1 MVLLDALLISG
12 SLQGVHR
19 LVLAT
24 CHFAFP
30 RSAGTQGIARGYRA
44 GFLLVTQRAR
54 NSLMHALVGNKDEE
68 HNANNI
74 EDFFEHRIKLSR
86 NALLGMR
93 TSGYTA
99 DFTPPR
105 LQPTPRAK
113 RTGDRVEIPT
123 ATGQKIYRSRRR
135 TKPRR
140 SGRIR
145 RISLGAANSPAP
157 PQRGTPGV
165 TSLTNQECKPQLPPK
180 GRGSRARCQRRRLY
194 RQWRRLSRG
203 IIPPQA
209 SGRPLVS
216 QGNPLKAAQRCDKNT
231 RAKLFRRLVLEQSHP
246 RKKDPH
252 HKVKLATPPI
262 AYGETLS
269 VGTQN

>member
-1 MVLLDALLISG
+1 M
-12 SLQGVHR
+12 
-19 LVLAT
+19 LAT

-44 GFLLVTQRAR
+44 GFLLVAQRAR

-135 TKPRR
+135 TKPRP

-194 RQWRRLSRG
+194 RQWRRLSGG

-216 QGNPLKAAQRCDKNT
+216 QRSGMFSVSLQSRQGCRICFMCPST
-231 RAKLFRRLVLEQSHP
+231 WPHSRRVGLSLSGHGHQVLGQAGLGTSHGCALHVL
-246 RKKDPH
+246 D
-252 HKVKLATPPI
+252 
-262 AYGETLS
+262 GSSE
-269 VGTQN
+269 